1 MKGDIME
8 QNRIKSPVLWA
19 ALVAQILSILV
30 LLDVIAP
37 TQSETI
43 NAVVAAVLQML
54 VAFGVLNNPVAQDK
68 F

>member
-1 MKGDIME
+1 ME

-30 LLDVIAP
+30 LLDVVAP

-43 NAVVAAVLQML
+43 NQVVAAVLQML
-54 VAFGVLNNPVAQDK
+54 VAFGVLNNPENK
-68 F
+68 TGF

>member
-1 MKGDIME
+1 MD
-8 QNRIKSPVLWA
+8 QNRLKSPVLWA

-30 LLDVIAP
+30 LLEVIVP

-43 NAVVAAVLQML
+43 NAVVGSVLQML
-54 VAFGVLNNPVAQDK
+54 TAFGVLNNPVTPDR

>member
-1 MKGDIME
+1 ME

>member
-1 MKGDIME
+1 ME
-8 QNRIKSPVLWA
+8 QNRFKSPVVWA
-19 ALVAQILSILV
+19 AVVAQILSILV

-43 NAVVAAVLQML
+43 NAVVTAVLQML
-54 VAFGVLNNPVAQDK
+54 VAFGVLNNPVTSDR